1 MNKEDMIP
9 KEFPQLG
16 TKEFNDLASAY
27 FGGEPKEMEQSNEKP
42 QTPQLNISDV
52 SDSKKYVYKY
62 NHNGKDLFYYV
73 DDVEGD
79 MFVSDINDARVFTG
93 KQIKS
98 FQLDSAFD
106 IGNEIYCDEEGGY
119 ITLTEKPTR
128 IEV

>member
-1 MNKEDMIP
+1 MEHNRINR
-9 KEFPQLG
+9 
-16 TKEFNDLASAY
+16 FNENS
-27 FGGEPKEMEQSNEKP
+27 E
-42 QTPQLNISDV
+42 LNISDV

-73 DDVEGD
+73 DDFEGD

>member
-1 MNKEDMIP
+1 MKDNKNIQSFR
-9 KEFPQLG
+9 K
-16 TKEFNDLASAY
+16 FN
-27 FGGEPKEMEQSNEKP
+27 EN
-42 QTPQLNISDV
+42 LNISDV

-106 IGNEIYCDEEGGY
+106 IGNEIYCDGEGGY

>member
-1 MNKEDMIP
+1 MKNKNI
-9 KEFPQLG
+9 KSFG
-16 TKEFNDLASAY
+16 EFN
-27 FGGEPKEMEQSNEKP
+27 EN
-42 QTPQLNISDV
+42 LNISDV

-73 DDVEGD
+73 DTTGLPYFLLLKNDKL
-79 MFVSDINDARVFTG
+79 VSDINDARVFTG

-98 FQLDSAFD
+98 FQLDSAFE
-106 IGNEIYCDEEGGY
+106 IGNEISCDEEGGY

>member
-1 MNKEDMIP
+1 MKENRI
-9 KEFPQLG
+9 KR
-16 TKEFNDLASAY
+16 FNENS
-27 FGGEPKEMEQSNEKP
+27 E
-42 QTPQLNISDV
+42 LNISGV

-79 MFVSDINDARVFTG
+79 IFVSDINDARVFTG

>member
-1 MNKEDMIP
+1 
-9 KEFPQLG
+9 
-16 TKEFNDLASAY
+16 
-27 FGGEPKEMEQSNEKP
+27 
-42 QTPQLNISDV
+42 
-52 SDSKKYVYKY
+52 
-62 NHNGKDLFYYV
+62 
-73 DDVEGD
+73 

-106 IGNEIYCDEEGGY
+106 MGNEIYCDEEDGY

>member
-1 MNKEDMIP
+1 MKNKKHI
-9 KEFPQLG
+9 QS
-16 TKEFNDLASAY
+16 FN
-27 FGGEPKEMEQSNEKP
+27 EHQEN
-42 QTPQLNISDV
+42 LNISDV
-52 SDSKKYVYKY
+52 SNSKKYVYKY

-106 IGNEIYCDEEGGY
+106 IGNEIYCDEEGDY

>member
-1 MNKEDMIP
+1 MKHL
-9 KEFPQLG
+9 KTQKQLN
-16 TKEFNDLASAY
+16 EAS
-27 FGGEPKEMEQSNEKP
+27 EN
-42 QTPQLNISDV
+42 LNISDV
-52 SDSKKYVYKY
+52 SGSKKYVYKY

-98 FQLDSAFD
+98 FELDSAFD
-106 IGNEIYCDEEGGY
+106 IGNEIYCDEEGDY

>member
-1 MNKEDMIP
+1 MKDNKNIQSFR
-9 KEFPQLG
+9 K
-16 TKEFNDLASAY
+16 FN
-27 FGGEPKEMEQSNEKP
+27 EN
-42 QTPQLNISDV
+42 LNISDV

-73 DDVEGD
+73 DDFEGD

>member
-1 MNKEDMIP
+1 MKDKRHI
-9 KEFPQLG
+9 KS
-16 TKEFNDLASAY
+16 FN
-27 FGGEPKEMEQSNEKP
+27 EHQEN
-42 QTPQLNISDV
+42 LNIFDV
-52 SDSKKYVYKY
+52 SNSKKYVYKY

-79 MFVSDINDARVFTG
+79 MFLSDINDARVFTG

>member
-1 MNKEDMIP
+1 MEHNRIKR
-9 KEFPQLG
+9 
-16 TKEFNDLASAY
+16 FNENS
-27 FGGEPKEMEQSNEKP
+27 E
-42 QTPQLNISDV
+42 LNISDV

-73 DDVEGD
+73 DDFEGD